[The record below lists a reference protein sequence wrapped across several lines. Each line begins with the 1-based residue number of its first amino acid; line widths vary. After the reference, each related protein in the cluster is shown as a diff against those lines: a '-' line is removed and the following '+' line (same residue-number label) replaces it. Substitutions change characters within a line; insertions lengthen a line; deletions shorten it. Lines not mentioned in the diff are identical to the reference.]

1 MTKDKEQVKDPR
13 HVSRRSTLLAGAG
26 LAVAGTLAEA
36 KRKPAA
42 AQDTS
47 AFYAP
52 VKPGIDPKG
61 KKIAPYKAACV
72 QSAAVPTFDSSG
84 TPMPDGLKHNVDHMC
99 DLIKRGADEYGV
111 RLMSFPEFGLQ
122 IPQSMIT
129 PAQWANGGITEDGP
143 EIEQIG
149 KAAQDANVFVAFNP
163 IERIEKFPDR
173 YFLSGMIV
181 GSNGDVVNNYRKMT
195 SVTGK
200 TRPGDMLTAWID
212 HFGEESLFPVA
223 DTEIGRLAS
232 VIAADM
238 YVPEVMRGMVF
249 NGAEIVSNPTAGG
262 TLPDDHNFEVPTV
275 TTMARRVRAYENLAY
290 VMMSNLGPVGADAKP
305 PFARK
310 QPSQIIDFEGAMLA
324 ATQTGGEE
332 FVVAT
337 IDIDAL
343 RRARTSLGNQNK
355 LATFNADLYRRNYEL
370 AEFAPIDTHLDAP
383 LVSTE
388 EHNDIMRQT
397 IQRLA
402 DEGVLLAPGVD

>member
-1 MTKDKEQVKDPR
+1 MTQDNEQNTDPR

-26 LAVAGTLAEA
+26 LAAAGALSGTVN
-36 KRKPAA
+36 KPAV
-42 AQDTS
+42 AQDAS

-52 VKPGIDPKG
+52 VKPGIEPSG
-61 KKIAPYKAACV
+61 KKIEPYKAACV
-72 QSAAVPTFDSSG
+72 QSAAVPSFDSSG
-84 TPMPDGLKHNVDHMC
+84 KPMPEGLKHNVDHMC

-129 PAQWANGGITEDGP
+129 PAQWALGGITIDGP

-149 KAAQDANVFVAFNP
+149 KAARDANVFVAFNP
-163 IERIEKFPDR
+163 IERIEKFPGR
-173 YFLSGMIV
+173 YFLSGTIV
-181 GSNGDVVNNYRKMT
+181 GANGNVVNNYRKMT

-200 TRPGDMLTAWID
+200 TRPSDMLTAWID

-249 NGAEIVSNPTAGG
+249 NGAEIISNPTAGG
-262 TLPDDHNFEVPTV
+262 TLPEDHNFEVPTV

-310 QPSQIIDFEGAMLA
+310 QPSQIIDFEGTMLA

-332 FVVAT
+332 FAVAT
-337 IDIDAL
+337 IDVDAL

-355 LATFNADLYRRNYEL
+355 LATFQADLYRGAYTA
-370 AEFAPIDTHLDAP
+370 AEFAPVDEHLETP
-383 LVSTE
+383 LASTD
-388 EHNDIMRQT
+388 EHNEIMRET
-397 IQRLA
+397 IRDLV
-402 DEGVLLAPGVD
+402 ERGVLVAPGV